1 MSARRTKP
9 VTAAS
14 VIRHGG
20 RQLKIPLLSAPIGP
34 ETPAVKARFPR
45 LNQPADLAVVDYY
58 LSAIEAVKA
67 LGPQKPASS
76 MGASRLFGIIE
87 KNVRWEDRAAAIK
100 GLQANLDEIADL
112 EERTLGIIKPDS
124 GKVGVIGTWRAL
136 VDLGDTAEMLLGDA
150 TQPGPMQY
158 IHTGPFDHGLFASG
172 YQEAFARTPPPGI
185 FELLRMMELDG
196 HVVDI
201 RWMAYMLGTCLVETG
216 KTFRPI
222 DEHGKGDLG
231 WRKVIDKQ
239 TKKPVID
246 ANTGLVVKV
255 HRGYKRYYL
264 PVKVQLVEGG
274 KALVTEQDGDQF
286 LINPDGHGFS
296 AVGGELAQR
305 MANHV
310 KVIGASA
317 AGPLNETYQNA
328 GGVERKYFGRGYV
341 QVTWWSGY
349 AEAGW
354 ALGRKLEFLLNPE
367 LVKEPRTAYKIMSHG
382 MRTGQI
388 FANGQTFARFIC
400 GSHCDYFNSRQMVN
414 GHSGAQEIADHAL
427 AFEQILLASKH
438 SVLA

>member
-1 MSARRTKP
+1 MGAKKPRP
-9 VTAAS
+9 VTTAK

-20 RQLKIPLLSAPIGP
+20 RELKIPVLSGAVGP
-34 ETPAVKARFPR
+34 ETPAVRARFPR
-45 LNQPADLAVVDYY
+45 LNQPADLAIVDYY

-67 LGPQKPASS
+67 LGPQKSASS
-76 MGASRLFGIIE
+76 LGVSRLFGIID

-100 GLQANLDEIADL
+100 GLQVNLDEISDL
-112 EERTLGIIKPDS
+112 EERTLGIIKPDA
-124 GKVGVIGTWRAL
+124 GKAGVIGTWRAL

-150 TQPGPMQY
+150 AQPGPMQY
-158 IHTGPFDHGLFASG
+158 IHTGAFDHGLFASG
-172 YQEAFARTPPPGI
+172 YTAAFNRMPPAGI

-201 RWMAYMLGTCLVETG
+201 RWMAYMLGTCFVETG
-216 KTFRPI
+216 QTFRPV

-239 TKKPVID
+239 TKKPIID
-246 ANTGLVVKV
+246 ARTGQVMKV
-255 HRGYKRYYL
+255 HRGYKPYYL
-264 PVKVQLVEGG
+264 PVKVQIVEGG
-274 KALVTEQDGDQF
+274 KAQVTEQDGDQF
-286 LINPDGHGFS
+286 LINPDGHGFTP
-296 AVGGELAQR
+296 VGADLAR
-305 MANHV
+305 RVASRV

-317 AGPLNETYQNA
+317 GGAIDETYQGA
-328 GGVERKYFGRGYV
+328 TGAERKYFGRGYV

-354 ALGRKLEFLLNPE
+354 ALGRKLEFLMNPE

-388 FANGQTFARFIC
+388 FANGQTFAKFIC
-400 GSHCDYFNSRQMVN
+400 GAHCDYYNARQMVN

-427 AFEQILLASKH
+427 AFERILLAAKH
-438 SVLA
+438 TVLA